1 MEKNPEVIYG
11 MIERMALLSDAIDN
25 LFVNGRKVIV
35 IELNKFDFEQTKKQF
50 KNVSSDLNQFKI
62 DISGVEFI
70 FILDELLNVSEDK
83 SEETPD

>member
-1 MEKNPEVIYG
+1 MEKSPEIIYG
-11 MIERMALLSDAIDN
+11 VIERMALISDAIDN

-35 IELNKFDFEQTKKQF
+35 IELNKVDFEETKKQF
-50 KNVSSDLNQFKI
+50 KNVNLSLNQFKI

-83 SEETPD
+83 VEEILG

>member
-1 MEKNPEVIYG
+1 MEKNSEVIYG
-11 MIERMALLSDAIDN
+11 MIERMALISDAIDN

-35 IELNKFDFEQTKKQF
+35 VELKKNDFEETKKQF
-50 KNVSSDLNQFKI
+50 KNVSPDLTQFKI

-83 SEETPD
+83 SEENLG